1 MKIKTIATVL
11 TAVLGASFASQAL
24 ADKLDDIINSE
35 TLRCAVTLDFP
46 PMGFRDDNNE
56 PAGFDVDY
64 CNDLAE
70 ALGVEAEIVGTPF
83 PDRIPA
89 ILSGR
94 ADVIVAS
101 TSDTLGRA
109 QVVGMSIPYFAFQMV
124 VLTREDA
131 DIDSYEDLE
140 GRPVGNTSG
149 TFEAMALEKDVKKWA
164 DEDGTFR
171 SYQSQND
178 TILAVAQGH
187 IDATVVTNTVASST
201 LKAGK
206 YEGLKIAGDAPY
218 VTDFVSLAAKRDEY
232 GLLNYLNLFIHQQ
245 VRTGRYAE
253 LYDKWVGGEPVNLTV
268 PGVYY

>member
-1 MKIKTIATVL
+1 MNSKTIAIAL
-11 TAVLGASFASQAL
+11 AAILGTSFVNQAL
-24 ADKLDDIINSE
+24 ADKLDDIINSGKI
-35 TLRCAVTLDFP
+35 RCAVTLDFP
-46 PMGFRDDNNE
+46 PMGFRDKNNE

-64 CNDLAE
+64 CNDLAGV
-70 ALGVEAEIVGTPF
+70 LGVEAEIVGTPF

-109 QVVGMSIPYFAFQMV
+109 QVVGMTVPYFAFQMV

-131 DIDSYEDLE
+131 NVSSYEDLK

-149 TFEAMALEKDVKKWA
+149 TFEAMALEKDVKKW
-164 DEDGTFR
+164 EDGTFR

-201 LKAGK
+201 IKGGK
-206 YEGLKIAGDAPY
+206 YEGLKVAGDAPY

-232 GLLNYLNLFIHQQ
+232 GLLNYLNLFVNQQ

-253 LYDKWVGGEPVNLTV
+253 LYDKWVGGDPVDLTIQ
-268 PGVYY
+268 GVYY